1 MNEKIT
7 REPIMKIM
15 YGVWSFRTLYAA
27 VDLEI
32 FTKISQG
39 KNTAEKIAE
48 DLETKEYAI
57 ERLLNACVA
66 LNLLIK
72 NNQEYQNVPE
82 AEEFL
87 IKGKESYYGDMIV
100 MFGIGDSLK
109 DVEKIILDSSLKKQD
124 LKSRMENPEQAE
136 IFTKAMHNNAMGPA
150 KILSNKF
157 DFSNFKKL
165 LDLGGGSGA
174 FSIVLTKKYENLEAI
189 VFELPNV
196 CKVTEKFIK
205 EGKAEKVGTI
215 EGDFFKDELPKDC
228 DIVLI
233 SQILHSFGSE
243 KNKEI
248 LKKVY
253 DSLPEKG
260 VIIINEFLLNPEKTG
275 PLFPALF
282 ALNMLVGSEKGNVYT
297 EEEIKGWLEDA
308 GFKYGQT
315 LHLAGPIK
323 SIIARK

>member
-1 MNEKIT
+1 MNDKEKIT
-7 REPIMKIM
+7 RESIMKIM
-15 YGVWSFRTLYAA
+15 HGSWSFRALYAA

-39 KNTAEKIAE
+39 KNTAKQIAE
-48 DLETKEYAI
+48 DLETEEDAI
-57 ERLLNACVA
+57 ERLLNVCVA

-87 IKGKESYYGDMIV
+87 VKGKESYYGDMII
-100 MFGIGDSLK
+100 MFGKGDSLK
-109 DVEKIILDSSLKKQD
+109 DVEKIILDSSLKKQN
-124 LKSRMENPEQAE
+124 LKSRMKNPEQAE

-150 KILSNKF
+150 KILSDKF

-174 FSIVLTKKYENLEAI
+174 FSIVLTKKYEDLEAI
-189 VFELPNV
+189 VFDLPNV

-205 EGKAEKVGTI
+205 EAKAEKVKTI

-233 SQILHSFGSE
+233 SQILHSFNSE

-260 VIIINEFLLNPEKTG
+260 VVIINEFLLNPEKTG

-282 ALNMLVGSEKGNVYT
+282 ALNMLVGS
-297 EEEIKGWLEDA
+297 
-308 GFKYGQT
+308 
-315 LHLAGPIK
+315 
-323 SIIARK
+323 

>member
-1 MNEKIT
+1 MKTELT
-7 REPIMKIM
+7 REKIMKIM
-15 YGVWSFRTLYAA
+15 NGSWSFKALYAA
-27 VDLEI
+27 VYLEI

-39 KNTAEKIAE
+39 KNTAELISKE
-48 DLETKEYAI
+48 LKTKEDGI
-57 ERLLNACVA
+57 ERLLNACAA

-72 NNQEYQNVPE
+72 NNQAYQNIPE
-82 AEEFL
+82 AEQFL
-87 IKGKESYYGDMIV
+87 VKGKESYYGDMIR
-100 MFGIGDSLK
+100 MSGLGDSLK
-109 DVEKIILDSSLKKQD
+109 DVEKIILDPSLKKQN
-124 LKSRMENPEQAE
+124 LKSRMKNSEQAE

-174 FSIVLTKKYENLEAI
+174 FSIVLTKKYENLNAI
-189 VFELPNV
+189 VFDLPNV

-205 EGKAEKVGTI
+205 ETKAEKVRTI

-228 DIVLI
+228 TIVLI
-233 SQILHSFGSE
+233 SQILHSFNAE

-248 LKKVY
+248 LEKVY
-253 DSLPEKG
+253 NSLPEEG
-260 VIIINEFLLNPEKTG
+260 IVIINEFLLNPEKTG

-282 ALNMLVGSEKGNVYT
+282 ALNMFAGSEEGNAYT
-297 EEEIKGWLEDA
+297 EEEIKGWLEDI
-308 GFKYGQT
+308 GFKYEQT